1 MIQCHSQLE
10 CCSLPH
16 PESGDNFFQSLF
28 KATKVVNRN
37 GKLDK
42 LSCDLLF
49 TVIYH
54 KMDWMARREDN
65 CGLDLHLRTAG
76 KQLGIA

>member
-1 MIQCHSQLE
+1 MLFFATPYLSEETIFS
-10 CCSLPH
+10 SLY
-16 PESGDNFFQSLF
+16 SRLQRWL
-28 KATKVVNRN
+28 TN

-65 CGLDLHLRTAG
+65 CGLDLHLRTTG

>member
-1 MIQCHSQLE
+1 M
-10 CCSLPH
+10 
-16 PESGDNFFQSLF
+16 
-28 KATKVVNRN
+28 VNRN

-54 KMDWMARREDN
+54 KMDWMARREDK
-65 CGLDLHLRTAG
+65 CGLDLQLRTAG

>member
-1 MIQCHSQLE
+1 M
-10 CCSLPH
+10 
-16 PESGDNFFQSLF
+16 
-28 KATKVVNRN
+28 VNRN